1 MFTSLDISTSAL
13 VAHRVR
19 MNAISQNLANLST
32 TRNEDGEMAPF
43 QKRYVV
49 LQAEDEQGAHG
60 AAGVKVAEV
69 GIDISGHT
77 SDLIS
82 SYAATPMDWFITVCD
97 HAAET
102 CPLTPPGC
110 RTLHW
115 SFPDPPRMVRERG
128 LGGDAARE
136 VYRAVRDEIRAQV
149 LRFA

>member
-69 GIDISGHT
+69 GIDNKEPLYKWDPNNPDAIKQGPHQGYVAYPNI
-77 SDLIS
+77 D
-82 SYAATPMDWFITVCD
+82 MITEFTD
-97 HAAET
+97 ALE
-102 CPLTPPGC
+102 
-110 RTLHW
+110 
-115 SFPDPPRMVRERG
+115 
-128 LGGDAARE
+128 AARAYE
-136 VYRAVRDEIRAQV
+136 ANLGSIEISKDLAQQT
-149 LRFA
+149 LRILG